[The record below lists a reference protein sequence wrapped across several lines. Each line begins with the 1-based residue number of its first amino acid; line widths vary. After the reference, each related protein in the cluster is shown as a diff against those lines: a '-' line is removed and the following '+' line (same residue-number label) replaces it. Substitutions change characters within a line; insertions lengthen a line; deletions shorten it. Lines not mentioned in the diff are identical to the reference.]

1 MLKRTQKMP
10 TENQT
15 ALQSN
20 WKNVK
25 LGMFKLK
32 DIPQIES
39 REVTPRPVVE
49 TQLERPNGL
58 R

>member
-1 MLKRTQKMP
+1 MP